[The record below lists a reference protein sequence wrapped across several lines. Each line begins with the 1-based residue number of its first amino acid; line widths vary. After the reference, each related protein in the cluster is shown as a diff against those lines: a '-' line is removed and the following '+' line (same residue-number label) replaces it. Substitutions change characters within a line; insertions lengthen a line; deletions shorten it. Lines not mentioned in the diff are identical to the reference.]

1 MLTQGRI
8 AELTLQLSGRLARL
22 GQDPRAQRT
31 GTSVGVGA
39 FQSAIRAT
47 ALCSAPIRTT
57 SPTND
62 PMARRRPLST
72 ILHTAAVF
80 AVAAALSGTVVDVAA
95 ARGGGFGGG
104 FGGGGFGGGG
114 GHIGGIGSDFVAG
127 SGGGFGASHIGGFGG
142 SPVGGFGGGHVGGFG
157 GTSIGGFRESPVG
170 EFGGSHVRGFGGTGI
185 GGFAGSHVGGFGGGF
200 GSHLSGLSG
209 GGFHNDPLAINTG
222 RVTSPS
228 ALVGQ
233 HTAAAGARLNMRY
246 RRYHGRRYYANH
258 CLIAA
263 NDPYS
268 CQPYSSCPCSTLP

>member
-1 MLTQGRI
+1 MLTHSRI
-8 AELTLQLSGRLARL
+8 AELRLQLSGRLARL
-22 GQDPRAQRT
+22 SPGPRAQRT

-39 FQSAIRAT
+39 FQSASRAT

-57 SPTND
+57 LPTND

-72 ILHTAAVF
+72 MLYTAAVF
-80 AVAAALSGTVVDVAA
+80 AVAAALSGAGADVAA
-95 ARGGGFGGG
+95 ARGGGV
-104 FGGGGFGGGG
+104 GGGFGGGG

-127 SGGGFGASHIGGFGG
+127 SGGGFGGSHIGGFGG
-142 SPVGGFGGGHVGGFG
+142 SRVGGFGGSHVG
-157 GTSIGGFRESPVG
+157 
-170 EFGGSHVRGFGGTGI
+170 GFGGTGI
-185 GGFAGSHVGGFGGGF
+185 GGFAGRPVGGFGGSL

-209 GGFHNDPLAINTG
+209 GEFHNAPLSINTG
-222 RVTSPS
+222 RFTSPS

-246 RRYHGRRYYANH
+246 RRYHGRRYYANP
-258 CLIAA
+258 CFISA

>member
-1 MLTQGRI
+1 MPTHSRI
-8 AELTLQLSGRLARL
+8 AELTLQLSGQLARP
-22 GQDPRAQRT
+22 GQDPRTQRT

-47 ALCSAPIRTT
+47 VVCSAPIRTT

-72 ILHTAAVF
+72 IRHTVAVF
-80 AVAAALSGTVVDVAA
+80 AVAAALSGAAADVAA
-95 ARGGGFGGG
+95 ARGGGL
-104 FGGGGFGGGG
+104 GGGFGGGG

-127 SGGGFGASHIGGFGG
+127 SGGGFGGSHMGGFEG
-142 SPVGGFGGGHVGGFG
+142 SPVG
-157 GTSIGGFRESPVG
+157 
-170 EFGGSHVRGFGGTGI
+170 GFGGTGI
-185 GGFAGSHVGGFGGGF
+185 GGFARSPVGGLGGSF
-200 GSHLSGLSG
+200 GSHLGGLSG
-209 GGFHNDPLAINTG
+209 GGFHNAPLAINTG
-222 RVTSPS
+222 RFTSPS

-246 RRYHGRRYYANH
+246 RRYHGRRYYAND
-258 CLIAA
+258 CFIAA

>member
-1 MLTQGRI
+1 MLTHSRI

-22 GQDPRAQRT
+22 GRNPRAQRT

-47 ALCSAPIRTT
+47 TLCSAPIRTT
-57 SPTND
+57 SQTND
-62 PMARRRPLST
+62 PMARRRPLSR

-80 AVAAALSGTVVDVAA
+80 AVAAPLSGAAVDVAA

-127 SGGGFGASHIGGFGG
+127 SGGGFGGSHIGGFGG
-142 SPVGGFGGGHVGGFG
+142 SPVGGFGGSHVGGFG
-157 GTSIGGFRESPVG
+157 
-170 EFGGSHVRGFGGTGI
+170 SHV
-185 GGFAGSHVGGFGGGF
+185 GGFAGSPVGGFAGSPVGGFGGGF
-200 GSHLSGLSG
+200 GSHLGGLSG

-222 RVTSPS
+222 RFTSPS

-233 HTAAAGARLNMRY
+233 HTAAAGARLNMHY
-246 RRYHGRRYYANH
+246 RRYRGRRYYANH
-258 CLIAA
+258 CFIAV

>member
-47 ALCSAPIRTT
+47 ELCSAPIRTT

-62 PMARRRPLST
+62 PMARRPLST

-80 AVAAALSGTVVDVAA
+80 AVAAALSGTAVDIAA
-95 ARGGGFGGG
+95 ARGGGF
-104 FGGGGFGGGG
+104 GGGFGGGG

-127 SGGGFGASHIGGFGG
+127 GGFGGSHIGGFGG
-142 SPVGGFGGGHVGGFG
+142 GHIGGFGGSHIGGFG
-157 GTSIGGFRESPVG
+157 GTSIGGFRGSPVG
-170 EFGGSHVRGFGGTGI
+170 GFGGTRI
-185 GGFAGSHVGGFGGGF
+185 GGFAGSPVGGFGGGF

-209 GGFHNDPLAINTG
+209 GGFHNDPLANNTG
-222 RVTSPS
+222 RLASPS

-233 HTAAAGARLNMRY
+233 HTAAAGARLNTRY

-258 CLIAA
+258 CFIAA

>member
-1 MLTQGRI
+1 MLTHSRI
-8 AELTLQLSGRLARL
+8 AELTLQLSRRLARP

-47 ALCSAPIRTT
+47 TLCSAPIRTT

-80 AVAAALSGTVVDVAA
+80 AVAAALSGAAADVAA
-95 ARGGGFGGG
+95 ARGGGF
-104 FGGGGFGGGG
+104 GGGFGGGG

-127 SGGGFGASHIGGFGG
+127 SGGGFGGSHIGGFGG
-142 SPVGGFGGGHVGGFG
+142 SPVGGFGGSHVGGFG
-157 GTSIGGFRESPVG
+157 GTSIGGFGGSPVG
-170 EFGGSHVRGFGGTGI
+170 GFG
-185 GGFAGSHVGGFGGGF
+185 GSHVGGFGGSHVGGFGGSF
-200 GSHLSGLSG
+200 GSHLGGLSG
-209 GGFHNDPLAINTG
+209 GGFHNAPLAINTG
-222 RVTSPS
+222 RFTSPS

-233 HTAAAGARLNMRY
+233 HTAAAGARLNTRY
-246 RRYHGRRYYANH
+246 RRYHGRRYYTNH
-258 CLIAA
+258 CFIAA

>member
-1 MLTQGRI
+1 MLTHSRI
-8 AELTLQLSGRLARL
+8 ADLTLQLSGRLARL
-22 GQDPRAQRT
+22 GQNPRAQRT

-47 ALCSAPIRTT
+47 ALGSAPIRTT

-62 PMARRRPLST
+62 PTARRRPLSA

-80 AVAAALSGTVVDVAA
+80 AIAAALSGAAADVAA

-104 FGGGGFGGGG
+104 FGGG

-127 SGGGFGASHIGGFGG
+127 SGGGFGGSHIGGFGGSPVGGIGGSHVGGFRGTSIGGFGG
-142 SPVGGFGGGHVGGFG
+142 SPVGGFGGSHVG
-157 GTSIGGFRESPVG
+157 
-170 EFGGSHVRGFGGTGI
+170 GFGGTGI
-185 GGFAGSHVGGFGGGF
+185 GGFAGRAVGGFGGSF
-200 GSHLSGLSG
+200 ASHLGGLSG
-209 GGFHNDPLAINTG
+209 GEFHNAPLAINTG
-222 RVTSPS
+222 HFTSPS

-233 HTAAAGARLNMRY
+233 HTVAAGARLNVHY

-258 CLIAA
+258 CFIAD
-263 NDPYS
+263 NDRYY

>member
-1 MLTQGRI
+1 MLTHSRI
-8 AELTLQLSGRLARL
+8 AELTLQLSGRLARP

-31 GTSVGVGA
+31 GTLVRVGA
-39 FQSAIRAT
+39 FQSAIRAA

-80 AVAAALSGTVVDVAA
+80 AVAAALSGAAVDVAA
-95 ARGGGFGGG
+95 ARGGGG

-127 SGGGFGASHIGGFGG
+127 GGFGGSHIGGFGG
-142 SPVGGFGGGHVGGFG
+142 SHVG
-157 GTSIGGFRESPVG
+157 
-170 EFGGSHVRGFGGTGI
+170 GFGGTGI
-185 GGFAGSHVGGFGGGF
+185 GGFAGSPVGGFGGTRIGGF
-200 GSHLSGLSG
+200 GGSFGGHLGGLSG
-209 GGFHNDPLAINTG
+209 GGFHNAPLAINTG
-222 RVTSPS
+222 RFTSPS

-246 RRYHGRRYYANH
+246 RRYHGRRYYTND
-258 CLIAA
+258 CFSA

-268 CQPYSSCPCSTLP
+268 CQPYGYCACSTLP

>member
-1 MLTQGRI
+1 MLTHSRI
-8 AELTLQLSGRLARL
+8 AELTPQLSGRPARP

-57 SPTND
+57 LPTND
-62 PMARRRPLST
+62 RMARRCPLST

-80 AVAAALSGTVVDVAA
+80 AVAAALSGAAGDVAA
-95 ARGGGFGGG
+95 ARGGGF
-104 FGGGGFGGGG
+104 GGGFGGGG

-127 SGGGFGASHIGGFGG
+127 SGGGFGGSHIGGFGG
-142 SPVGGFGGGHVGGFG
+142 SPVGGFGGSHVGGFG
-157 GTSIGGFRESPVG
+157 GTSIGGF
-170 EFGGSHVRGFGGTGI
+170 GGSP
-185 GGFAGSHVGGFGGGF
+185 VGGFGGSF

-209 GGFHNDPLAINTG
+209 GGFHNAPLVINTG
-222 RVTSPS
+222 RFTRRS

-233 HTAAAGARLNMRY
+233 HTAAAGTRLNMRY

-258 CLIAA
+258 CFIAA

-268 CQPYSSCPCSTLP
+268 CEPYSSCPCSTLP

>member
-1 MLTQGRI
+1 MLTHSRI
-8 AELTLQLSGRLARL
+8 AELTLQLSGRLARP

-39 FQSAIRAT
+39 FQSAIRGT

-80 AVAAALSGTVVDVAA
+80 AVAAALSGAAADVAA
-95 ARGGGFGGG
+95 ARGGGV
-104 FGGGGFGGGG
+104 GGGFGGGG

-127 SGGGFGASHIGGFGG
+127 SGGGFGGSHIGGFGG
-142 SPVGGFGGGHVGGFG
+142 SPVGGFGGTGIGRFAGSPVGGFG
-157 GTSIGGFRESPVG
+157 GS
-170 EFGGSHVRGFGGTGI
+170 
-185 GGFAGSHVGGFGGGF
+185 F
-200 GSHLSGLSG
+200 GSHLGGLSG
-209 GGFHNDPLAINTG
+209 GGFHNAPPAINTG
-222 RVTSPS
+222 RFTSLS

-233 HTAAAGARLNMRY
+233 RTAAAGARLNMRY

-258 CLIAA
+258 CFIAA

>member
-1 MLTQGRI
+1 MLTHSRI
-8 AELTLQLSGRLARL
+8 AELTLQLSGRLARP

-62 PMARRRPLST
+62 PKGRRRPLST

-80 AVAAALSGTVVDVAA
+80 AVAAALSGAAPDVAA

-104 FGGGGFGGGG
+104 V

-127 SGGGFGASHIGGFGG
+127 SGGGFGGSHIGGFGG
-142 SPVGGFGGGHVGGFG
+142 SP
-157 GTSIGGFRESPVG
+157 IGG
-170 EFGGSHVRGFGGTGI
+170 FGGSHVDGFG
-185 GGFAGSHVGGFGGGF
+185 GSHVGGFGGTGIGPFAGSPVGGFGGSF
-200 GSHLSGLSG
+200 GSHLGVLSG
-209 GGFHNDPLAINTG
+209 GGFHNAPLAINTG
-222 RVTSPS
+222 RFTSPS

-233 HTAAAGARLNMRY
+233 HTAAARARLNIGY
-246 RRYHGRRYYANH
+246 RRYHAGVTMPTTASSPPTTLIPASHTAPALVRH
-258 CLIAA
+258 CHEVHRVGPIPAGGVAPDLE
-263 NDPYS
+263 
-268 CQPYSSCPCSTLP
+268 

>member
-1 MLTQGRI
+1 MFTHSRI
-8 AELTLQLSGRLARL
+8 AELTPQPSGRPARP

-39 FQSAIRAT
+39 FQSAIRGT

-80 AVAAALSGTVVDVAA
+80 AVAAALSGAAADVAA

-127 SGGGFGASHIGGFGG
+127 SGGGFGGSHIAGFGGNSVGGFGGSHIGGFGGTSISGFGG
-142 SPVGGFGGGHVGGFG
+142 SPVGGFGG
-157 GTSIGGFRESPVG
+157 S
-170 EFGGSHVRGFGGTGI
+170 
-185 GGFAGSHVGGFGGGF
+185 F
-200 GSHLSGLSG
+200 GSHLGGLSG
-209 GGFHNDPLAINTG
+209 GGFHNAPLAINTG
-222 RVTSPS
+222 RFTSPS

-233 HTAAAGARLNMRY
+233 HTAATGARLNMRY
-246 RRYHGRRYYANH
+246 RRYHGRRYYAND
-258 CLIAA
+258 CFAA
-263 NDPYS
+263 NDSYS
-268 CQPYSSCPCSTLP
+268 CQPYGYCPCSTLP

>member
-1 MLTQGRI
+1 MLTHSRI
-8 AELTLQLSGRLARL
+8 AELTLQLSGRLARP
-22 GQDPRAQRT
+22 GQDPRSQRT
-31 GTSVGVGA
+31 GTSAGVGA

-80 AVAAALSGTVVDVAA
+80 AVAAALSGAVVDVAA
-95 ARGGGFGGG
+95 ARGGGF
-104 FGGGGFGGGG
+104 GGGFGGGG

-127 SGGGFGASHIGGFGG
+127 SGGGFGGSHIGRFGG
-142 SPVGGFGGGHVGGFG
+142 S
-157 GTSIGGFRESPVG
+157 
-170 EFGGSHVRGFGGTGI
+170 
-185 GGFAGSHVGGFGGGF
+185 F
-200 GSHLSGLSG
+200 GSHLGGLSG
-209 GGFHNDPLAINTG
+209 GGFHNAPLAINTG
-222 RVTSPS
+222 RFTSPS

-246 RRYHGRRYYANH
+246 RRYHGRRYYAND
-258 CLIAA
+258 CFAA

-268 CQPYSSCPCSTLP
+268 CQPYGSCACSTLP

>member
-1 MLTQGRI
+1 MLTHSRI

-22 GQDPRAQRT
+22 GRNPRAQRT

-47 ALCSAPIRTT
+47 TLCSAPIRTT
-57 SPTND
+57 SQTND
-62 PMARRRPLST
+62 PMARRRPLSR

-80 AVAAALSGTVVDVAA
+80 AVAAQLSGAAVDVAA

-127 SGGGFGASHIGGFGG
+127 SGGGFGGSHIGGFGG
-142 SPVGGFGGGHVGGFG
+142 TGVGGFARSPVGGFGG
-157 GTSIGGFRESPVG
+157 S
-170 EFGGSHVRGFGGTGI
+170 
-185 GGFAGSHVGGFGGGF
+185 F
-200 GSHLSGLSG
+200 GSHPGRLSG
-209 GGFHNDPLAINTG
+209 GGFHNAPLAINTG
-222 RVTSPS
+222 HLTSPS

-233 HTAAAGARLNMRY
+233 HTAAAGARLNLHY
-246 RRYHGRRYYANH
+246 RRHQGRRYYAND
-258 CLIAA
+258 CFIAA

-268 CQPYSSCPCSTLP
+268 CQAYGYCACSTLP